1 MIIIDKKN
9 TEQLLKVI
17 NMTEFLFIFFQLFSQ
32 WEHLKV
38 SPRLNTRTGVQYWR
52 WVQWSQKSHLLHF
65 TTHVLFWSS
74 FVCQSWQK
82 QHFSSSAMLS
92 PSLVS
97 GHSSSDRSGIGPPF
111 LLIPDVLG
119 PSFSMIFFSSLFAG
133 LLDSAAALDTG
144 TFFCCFAS
152 MEFRMLMLVFL
163 VKFPD
168 RNGGKNIF

>member
-1 MIIIDKKN
+1 
-9 TEQLLKVI
+9 
-17 NMTEFLFIFFQLFSQ
+17 
-32 WEHLKV
+32 
-38 SPRLNTRTGVQYWR
+38 
-52 WVQWSQKSHLLHF
+52 
-65 TTHVLFWSS
+65 
-74 FVCQSWQK
+74 
-82 QHFSSSAMLS
+82 MLS

-119 PSFSMIFFSSLFAG
+119 PSFSMIFFPSLFAG

-144 TFFCCFAS
+144 TFFGCFAS

>member
-65 TTHVLFWSS
+65 TTQHVYCFEAPLSASHDKNSIFLPLQCCLHRLFLATHPLTGAELVHLFYWFPTCLGLLFPWFFFQS
-74 FVCQSWQK
+74 FCWFAG
-82 QHFSSSAMLS
+82 FSGST
-92 PSLVS
+92 
-97 GHSSSDRSGIGPPF
+97 RYWYFF
-111 LLIPDVLG
+111 LLFCINGVQDVDV
-119 PSFSMIFFSSLFAG
+119 SLFG
-133 LLDSAAALDTG
+133 
-144 TFFCCFAS
+144 
-152 MEFRMLMLVFL
+152 
-163 VKFPD
+163 
-168 RNGGKNIF
+168 

>member
-1 MIIIDKKN
+1 
-9 TEQLLKVI
+9 
-17 NMTEFLFIFFQLFSQ
+17 
-32 WEHLKV
+32 
-38 SPRLNTRTGVQYWR
+38 
-52 WVQWSQKSHLLHF
+52 
-65 TTHVLFWSS
+65 
-74 FVCQSWQK
+74 
-82 QHFSSSAMLS
+82 MLS

-119 PSFSMIFFSSLFAG
+119 PSFSVIFFFSLFAC
-133 LLDSAAALDTG
+133 LMDSAAALDTG

-168 RNGGKNIF
+168 RNGGKNIFSGLCITEVIVLLAKNVELLAFSESSGSSF

>member
-1 MIIIDKKN
+1 MG
-9 TEQLLKVI
+9 TLKSVSPPQHSNRSTI
-17 NMTEFLFIFFQLFSQ
+17 
-32 WEHLKV
+32 LKV
-38 SPRLNTRTGVQYWR
+38 SPMVTEVTFAP
-52 WVQWSQKSHLLHF
+52 LHN

-119 PSFSMIFFSSLFAG
+119 PSFSMIFYSSLFAG